1 MTIIRRRVRSRP
13 IRLFLIGMLAVPLAS
28 LLALWGFAASIT
40 VSAALTDADYS
51 SNTQATNAGVYLLIS
66 ELPQERQETYLWLLS
81 GRRSPRAPLLGTRAQ
96 VDKALPPAK
105 AALLAGQG
113 SNTSVLNALITD
125 LNGIGAIR
133 GSVDSG
139 AMTPSA
145 AFQAYSGIID
155 AEFHYFLTDSDQRGS
170 VSLVATSV
178 GANEGSRWM
187 RGGAT
192 PRSASTT
199 SRPPRMRSESAKG
212 TI

>member
-1 MTIIRRRVRSRP
+1 MTIIRRRVQSRP

-125 LNGIGAIR
+125 LNGIDAIR
-133 GSVDSG
+133 GSVDFRRDDPVG
-139 AMTPSA
+139 RLP
-145 AFQAYSGIID
+145 GV
-155 AEFHYFLTDSDQRGS
+155 QRNHRRR
-170 VSLVATSV
+170 VPLLPH
-178 GANEGSRWM
+178 RF
-187 RGGAT
+187 
-192 PRSASTT
+192 
-199 SRPPRMRSESAKG
+199 RPAGQRIAGRHLG
-212 TI
+212 RRR